1 MSLTHCRR
9 CRKSGWPLCG
19 PECEA
24 KVAHNAEVVIPH
36 QTEGTFEI
44 EDYGKSCYLYECIA
58 PLRALFMQKTAPAKF
73 KKVRSYYSTAQE
85 RNVEKRTPLV
95 VDHVPG
101 ITYGE
106 EKRDRGVGKLSRKDY
121 RGR

>member
-1 MSLTHCRR
+1 M
-9 CRKSGWPLCG
+9 CG
-19 PECEA
+19 PKCEA

-44 EDYGKSCYLYECIA
+44 EDYGKPCYLYECIA

-73 KKVRSYYSTAQE
+73 KKVCSDCSTRSREDRKSLS
-85 RNVEKRTPLV
+85 LV
-95 VDHVPG
+95 VDYVTG
-101 ITYGE
+101 IPFGE
-106 EKRDRGVGKLSRKDY
+106 EKRDRGVGQLSRKDY

>member
-1 MSLTHCRR
+1 MDHLVGLYSISSVVSLTHFRR

-44 EDYGKSCYLYECIA
+44 DDYGKPCYLYECIA

-73 KKVRSYYSTAQE
+73 KKVRSSTPDLSISREE
-85 RNVEKRTPLV
+85 R
-95 VDHVPG
+95 
-101 ITYGE
+101 
-106 EKRDRGVGKLSRKDY
+106 
-121 RGR
+121 

>member
-1 MSLTHCRR
+1 MALPSFRR

-19 PECEA
+19 PKCEA

-44 EDYGKSCYLYECIA
+44 EDYGKPCYLYECIA

-73 KKVRSYYSTAQE
+73 KKVRSNHSSAQE
-85 RNVEKRTPLV
+85 RNEENRKPLV
-95 VDHVPG
+95 VDNVTG
-101 ITYGE
+101 IPFGE
-106 EKRDRGVGKLSRKDY
+106 EAGD
-121 RGR
+121 